1 MVSCHSSTNYN
12 IINMIPGPAN
22 VLSCPF
28 CGGEKEVMSL
38 MSGNTFGGTVWS
50 DTRREYPMLPEV
62 SPIQQCPHCKKFYFV
77 EQAKHEYNN
86 KKKSFD
92 LGTLS
97 FMQLKEAKS
106 QMDGMSLAKMQR
118 WILNHEYFMAY
129 NDAFRRNPE
138 KVAFPP
144 SEEDEA
150 LYQQVIK
157 ELLDG
162 IDHSADY
169 ELFHAELL
177 RETGRFEE
185 AKEVLFRHKSEDD
198 KWVVDAM
205 LRHINDEDTMPFL
218 LIEKGEVIE

>member
-1 MVSCHSSTNYN
+1 
-12 IINMIPGPAN
+12 MIPGPAN
-22 VLSCPF
+22 ILSCPF

-38 MSGNTFGGTVWS
+38 VSGNTCGGTVWS

-62 SPIQQCPHCKKFYFV
+62 SPIQQCPHCKKYYFI
-77 EQAKHEYNN
+77 EQAKREYS
-86 KKKSFD
+86 KDPESEMRSFMK
-92 LGTLS
+92 LGNLS
-97 FMQLKEAKS
+97 FNELKEAIN
-106 QMDGMSLAKMQR
+106 QMEAFSLSKMQR
-118 WILNHEYFMAY
+118 WILNHQFFMAY
-129 NDAFRRNPE
+129 NDAFRRWPE
-138 KVAFPP
+138 TKAFPP
-144 SEEDEA
+144 SKEDEA
-150 LYQQVIK
+150 LYKQVIK

-185 AKEVLFRHKSEDD
+185 AKEVLFRHKSEED